1 MDAPGHIQTK
11 DDDTWIQCPCCKSLL
26 NINSRSEHRMIV
38 FDVTQMLWLL
48 PRPRSPCSM
57 WLVCRLDPYGAPV
70 MCFTHSECTF
80 SHLLLVSI
88 LSLLS
93 FQQIHGF
100 NRGLFN
106 IQVGKLSSTLCYLC
120 TSNTRWQGLNESGDA
135 NPLNGQGHDLC
146 AIGPFITEHCIR
158 HLTNLTVLWLLS
170 ELVYMT
176 HITIPVIEYVPRTY
190 GLFCSL

>member
-26 NINSRSEHRMIV
+26 NINSRSELRMIV
-38 FDVTQMLWLL
+38 FDVTQMLWII
-48 PRPRSPCSM
+48 PRPGNPCSM

-80 SHLLLVSI
+80 SHMLLVSI

-106 IQVGKLSSTLCYLC
+106 IQVENCLQPYAISVLVTQDGRALMKEEMPIHCMVKVQSISSSL
-120 TSNTRWQGLNESGDA
+120 NTVY
-135 NPLNGQGHDLC
+135 
-146 AIGPFITEHCIR
+146 AI
-158 HLTNLTVLWLLS
+158 
-170 ELVYMT
+170 
-176 HITIPVIEYVPRTY
+176 
-190 GLFCSL
+190 

>member
-1 MDAPGHIQTK
+1 MDTLGHIQTK

-38 FDVTQMLWLL
+38 FDVSQMLWLL

-80 SHLLLVSI
+80 SHVLLVSI

-106 IQVGKLSSTLCYLC
+106 IQVGKLPSTLCYLY
-120 TSNTRWQGLNESGDA
+120 TSNTRWQGLNERGDA
-135 NPLNGQGHDLC
+135 NPQNGQGHDLC

-158 HLTNLTVLWLLS
+158 HLTNLTVSWLLS

-176 HITIPVIEYVPRTY
+176 HITIPAIEYVPRTY